1 VSRRWTNRDLASLSV
16 LALLSQGPRHPYQMH
31 RFMLDTHKDFVT
43 GLPRSI
49 YHAVEGLVAEGF
61 IAAEQSVRDGARP
74 ERTVYALTDEGR
86 AELATRL
93 RRMLEHVDPDATVLH
108 AAISFVG
115 CLAPHD
121 VDLSMRA
128 RAATLQGSIVRI
140 DAARSGLMEAG
151 LPRLLLLELEW
162 DRARTAA
169 EFAWVNGLLDELQS
183 GALSWSPAS
192 EQRTPPAG
200 DGSTAMGLADP

>member
-1 VSRRWTNRDLASLSV
+1 V
-16 LALLSQGPRHPYQMH
+16 LALLSLGPRHPYQMH

-49 YHAVEGLVAEGF
+49 YHAVERLVADGF
-61 IAAEQSVRDGARP
+61 IAVEQSVREGARP

-93 RRMLEHVDPDATVLH
+93 RRMLEHVDPDATALH
-108 AAISFVG
+108 AAISFLG
-115 CLAPHD
+115 CLSSRD
-121 VDLSMRA
+121 VDLSVRA
-128 RAATLQGSIVRI
+128 RIATLQGDIVRV
-140 DAARSGLMEAG
+140 DAARSKLLEAG

-162 DRARTAA
+162 DRARLAA
-169 EFAWVNGLLDELQS
+169 ELAWVSGLLEDLQS

-192 EQRTPPAG
+192 EQRTLPAG
-200 DGSTAMGLADP
+200 DGLTAKGSHASVEP